1 MLGALDLLEELNE
14 CASKDEEKQ
23 GYREE
28 IRTLYV
34 RLGNLY
40 FLQG

>member
-14 CASKDEEKQ
+14 SASKDGEKQ
-23 GYREE
+23 GQREE